1 MGDRKIIISYT
12 VYMLHHVAVRFD
24 ASPTSSPEL
33 FSFLL
38 DDSTLEVQEYIVSKE
53 IAKISKKVH
62 YHAQVNVLSY
72 NLPKSVR
79 KTIRELVK
87 SMGLEGSELYVKKTK
102 DLKKH
107 LIYLTKDL
115 DIVVDQWKNKEIL
128 EEAIKDTSRINAEK
142 CMKMKHQLLSHIEQL
157 EPGDTSSGILSIEQI
172 AMEIIGYHVQRDY
185 LPPSRTLLT
194 QYTVYIITKLY
205 EGKPFYNTMI
215 MEVYKL

>member
-1 MGDRKIIISYT
+1 
-12 VYMLHHVAVRFD
+12 MLHHVAVRFD

-38 DDSTLEVQEYIVSKE
+38 DDSTLEVQEYIISKE
-53 IAKISKKVH
+53 ISKEVKKVH
-62 YHAQVNVLSY
+62 YHAQVNVVSY
-72 NLPKSVR
+72 NQPKSVR
-79 KTIRELVK
+79 KTIRGLVK
-87 SMGLEGSELYVKKTK
+87 SMGLQGSKELYVKKTK
-102 DLKKH
+102 DLKAH
-107 LIYLTKDL
+107 LVYLTKDL
-115 DIVVDQWKNKEIL
+115 DIVIDQWKNKEIL
-128 EEAIKDTSRINAEK
+128 EEALKETERINAEK
-142 CMKMKHQLLSHIEQL
+142 GTKMKHQLLSHIQQL

-172 AMEIIGYHVQRDY
+172 AMEIIGYHVKRDY